1 MRVKSAATA
10 VMATL
15 VLWAAGFSGSG
26 FCMGKGPITPDGHFL
41 SVQNPIATAE
51 QRDLEALAMRLMQ
64 TPAVKSGREKAVL
77 RWKAAVRSDP
87 TPEQWAMFDAAMEEY
102 AFNFCMKAANSD
114 PNYPKI
120 MQLFQ
125 PAHEWFGMKVPGSRL
140 GGDNPDNSYRLV
152 PIDGNAR
159 YEIRGRRFANSPSDV
174 TFTLVA
180 NFSTSKTLASLE
192 GRDLKVTDDGVFTL
206 TIDPEPANGRAN
218 HIQSSPA
225 VLYLFIRDSRGD
237 WRQLPNALTVKR
249 LDPPAAPPLTEQQL
263 AQRAAE
269 IMVDEVP
276 LTYWFMRF
284 GGGGTPNTMS
294 KPFVAG
300 AFAGGLVSQVNVAST
315 LRVNDDEAV
324 VVTVHPAGA
333 AFRNIV
339 LHDYWYRSIDYP
351 HHTSSMNNSQGV
363 ANADGT
369 YTYVVSIRDPG
380 VHNWLD
386 TAGLHEVIANH
397 RWQGLP
403 RGKSASGEPAIS
415 AQLVKLQDL
424 PSILPKGTKRVTPA
438 ERQQQLAERL
448 ASYKFRLIDR

>member
-1 MRVKSAATA
+1 MGKTRAVNI
-10 VMATL
+10 VMAAAAA
-15 VLWAAGFSGSG
+15 WAMGFAVTGQS
-26 FCMGKGPITPDGHFL
+26 MDKEPITPNGYFL
-41 SVQNPIATAE
+41 SARNPIATAD
-51 QRDLEALAMRLMQ
+51 QRDLEALAMRLMNS
-64 TPAVKSGREKAVL
+64 PEVKVGREKAIF
-77 RWKAAVRSDP
+77 RWRAAVRSDP

-114 PNYPKI
+114 PNYPKV
-120 MQLFQ
+120 MQVFQ
-125 PAHEWFGMKVPGSRL
+125 PAHEWFGMKVTGSRL
-140 GGDNPDNSYRLV
+140 GGDNPDNSYRV
-152 PIDGNAR
+152 IPIDSKAR
-159 YEIRGRRFANSPSDV
+159 YEISGRRFPNPPSDV

-180 NFSTSKTLASLE
+180 DYSTSKTLASLE
-192 GRDLKVTDDGVFTL
+192 GRDLKVADDGRFTI
-206 TIDPEPANGRAN
+206 TVGPEPANGRVN
-218 HIQSSPA
+218 HIQSKPA
-225 VLYLFIRDSRGD
+225 ALYLFIRDSRGD

-249 LDPPAAPPLTEQQL
+249 LDPPSAPPTTEQQL
-263 AQRAAE
+263 AERAASV
-269 IMVDEVP
+269 MFDEVP

-300 AFAGGLVSQVNVAST
+300 AFAGGLMSQVNVAST

-369 YTYVVSIRDPG
+369 YTYVVSIKDPG
-380 VHNWLD
+380 VYNWLD

-403 RGKSASGEPAIS
+403 RGKPDSCEPAIN
-415 AQLVKLQDL
+415 ARLVKLQDL
-424 PSILPKGTKRVTPA
+424 PSVLPKGTKMVTPV
-438 ERQQQLAERL
+438 ERKQQLAERL
-448 ASYKFRLIDR
+448 AAYQFRLIDR